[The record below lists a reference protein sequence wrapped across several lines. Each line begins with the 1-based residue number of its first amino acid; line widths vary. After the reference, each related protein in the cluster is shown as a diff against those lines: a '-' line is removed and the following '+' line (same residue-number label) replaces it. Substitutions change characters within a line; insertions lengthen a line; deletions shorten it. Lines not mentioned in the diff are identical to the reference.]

1 MPEVKLYKSRWKAI
15 SLILLC
21 LPFVIA
27 SLYFLSKNDSDKTM
41 NWFGLC
47 FFGLGIPLGLFGLFD
62 RRPELILDDKGIF
75 DRLSYGIFDK
85 GKDKAFVSWHF
96 IKNVY
101 LKEFINSYS
110 KQLYICIEIKEEMKT
125 DPKYCTNI
133 NKFSHLI
140 GLSDYNIPLM
150 NLKVNKQE
158 LLSLIQELSVADAT
172 ERKNLLTNSDI

>member
-1 MPEVKLYKSRWKAI
+1 
-15 SLILLC
+15 
-21 LPFVIA
+21 
-27 SLYFLSKNDSDKTM
+27 
-41 NWFGLC
+41 
-47 FFGLGIPLGLFGLFD
+47 
-62 RRPELILDDKGIF
+62 
-75 DRLSYGIFDK
+75 
-85 GKDKAFVSWHF
+85 
-96 IKNVY
+96 
-101 LKEFINSYS
+101 
-110 KQLYICIEIKEEMKT
+110 MKT